1 MPRPMPDSVQFD
13 QVLGLP
19 EEFILMLLNDQNGY
33 FHQVPG
39 WNLNCSV
46 AGAVLAELSL
56 RSRIDTDLDSL
67 SLVDAA
73 ETGNPVL
80 DPILAQIADEPVQR
94 DAVYWIE
101 RLAGRAE
108 SIIDETLDR
117 LVGLGLL
124 EHHDGDFWTLATARW
139 YEELSG
145 ATQEGTVGQFVK
157 TRVVKALFSDEI
169 PDPRDIIVIC
179 LVNVCDVFR
188 VMFDLDEETE
198 ERIGFICQLD
208 LIGRSIAAAV
218 ECNIASPMLRR
229 SALVKKIPVVAL
241 RRVLLS
247 PHVRSGNVPALFADL
262 TKEYGP
268 VFQIRP
274 PLVKPMTFLSGP
286 EANRWVRRHGRQHLM
301 AGNYFAEFEKIFGA
315 HGVLPSLDG
324 TDHFRLRKAMGPA
337 YSRARLSGQLDEVY
351 RRAREYMADWTVG
364 EAFPVRSCRKM
375 INAQLSPLSL
385 GIESQDIIDDLMD
398 FKERALITH
407 IVNALPRFMLNTPGM
422 KRRAKA
428 VETLLERIQSVQTPA
443 QRAGCP
449 RNLADDWLSLH
460 ASDPQLVPE
469 ANLRFAL
476 SAALVASVYLGDAL
490 SFAVYAMASQ
500 PELNEKIRA
509 EADAL
514 FANGDP
520 GGEDFNQSSMEVTR
534 RFLTEC
540 LRMYPVVPMSM
551 RHVMNGFVFEGYEI
565 PVGLRVF
572 IVQTASHYMDDVF
585 PDSFSFDIDRY
596 LPPRDEHR
604 EPGYAPYG
612 LGTHR
617 CLGSRWM
624 DLQLAVNV
632 LMIAHYFKLEV
643 SPASYVDALRFSPL
657 PSLKP
662 SAKLKFRVVE
672 KRRELHPWSNVSPDP
687 LVLSTACG
695 AGKMFG

>member
-1 MPRPMPDSVQFD
+1 MPDSVQTD
-13 QVLGLP
+13 RKLSLP
-19 EEFILMLLNDQNGY
+19 EELILMLLNEQNGY

-39 WNLNCSV
+39 WDLNCTV
-46 AGAVLAELSL
+46 VGAVLAELSL

-67 SLVDAA
+67 ILVDAT
-73 ETGNPVL
+73 ETGDPAL
-80 DPILAQIADEPVQR
+80 DPILEQIADEPAQR
-94 DAVYWIE
+94 DAQYWIE
-101 RLAGRAE
+101 RLAGQAE
-108 SIIDETLDR
+108 SVIDLTLDR
-117 LVGLGLL
+117 LVGLGIL

-145 ATQEGTVGQFVK
+145 APQEGTVGQLVK
-157 TRVVKALFSDEI
+157 TRVVKALFTDEI

-179 LVNVCDVFR
+179 LVDACDVFR
-188 VMFDLDEETE
+188 VMFELDEETE
-198 ERIGFICQLD
+198 ERIHFICQLD

-218 ECNIASPMLRR
+218 EHNIASPMLRR
-229 SALVKKIPVVAL
+229 STLVKKIPVVAL
-241 RRVLLS
+241 RRALLS
-247 PHVRSGNVPALFADL
+247 PHLRSGNVPALFADL

-274 PLVKPMTFLSGP
+274 PFARPMTFLSGP
-286 EANRWVRRHGRQHLM
+286 EANHWAHRHGRLHLK
-301 AGNYFAEFEKIFGA
+301 AGNYFADFEKVYGA
-315 HGVLPSLDG
+315 HGVIAVARRRRSFPSSQGHGAGLFTGQAVRPARGGLPARPRIHGGLDG
-324 TDHFRLRKAMGPA
+324 RRGVPGALVPEDDQRAALAGLPQRRLAGHHRRSDGLQGAGAHHPYRQRPA
-337 YSRARLSGQLDEVY
+337 QVHAE
-351 RRAREYMADWTVG
+351 
-364 EAFPVRSCRKM
+364 
-375 INAQLSPLSL
+375 
-385 GIESQDIIDDLMD
+385 
-398 FKERALITH
+398 H
-407 IVNALPRFMLNTPGM
+407 PGM

-428 VETLLERIQSVQTPA
+428 VDTLLERIQSVHTPA

-500 PELNEKIRA
+500 PELHGRIRA

-520 GGEDFNQSSMEVTR
+520 DGEDFNQSSMEVTH
-534 RFLTEC
+534 RFLMEC
-540 LRMYPVVPMSM
+540 LRMYPIVPMSM
-551 RHVMNGFVFEGYEI
+551 RDVMNGFVLEGYEI
-565 PVGLRVF
+565 PVGSRVF
-572 IVQTASHYMDDVF
+572 IAQTASHYMDDVF
-585 PDSFSFDIDRY
+585 PDPFSFDIDRY

-604 EPGYAPYG
+604 GPGYAPYG

-632 LMIAHYFKLEV
+632 LMIAHYFTLEV
-643 SPASYVDALRFSPL
+643 SPASYVDALKFSPL

-662 SAKLKFRVVE
+662 SEKLKFRVVE
-672 KRRELHPWSNVSPDP
+672 QARELAV
-687 LVLSTACG
+687 
-695 AGKMFG
+695 